1 MVFVSCLAGTGP
13 FSMVS
18 AQEKADR
25 SSAADESTRI
35 SWWICPTGA
44 FSEEERVQLLVDEFE
59 AENPQID
66 VQFRILPE
74 EDGAKE
80 IDQAFHSS
88 DGSLNGEQP
97 EEKDT
102 AEAGTP
108 DPGTSMDQPDVVLA
122 PPEYLVTQWG
132 SEGLMAD
139 LSGLWDER
147 TQKEF
152 RTEMKDAVRS
162 RDDVWYGVP
171 LYRDL
176 YTMAINYDRFRD
188 AGALQYLNEDAH
200 SWKDSGY
207 IDAVLRVH
215 DDLEQ
220 SKAPGSVVSRVYCKD
235 QTGQRA
241 FMSFVSNFFNTGIVD
256 EYHSSYQLGKGNIR
270 NVFSTMKRLAGKGV
284 EFDGG
289 MDGRDE
295 NEAFL
300 RQEIFMT
307 YNWSA
312 AKQIEAQD
320 AGFRVFPM
328 MYPNSKNTPKLT
340 GPVGALGVTAQD
352 DNEKMQAALSFVRF
366 FMNDEDAYV
375 DAVKTAGCFPA
386 RRSIGGHDLT
396 GLYGGDQTMQL
407 YEVLNEYYDDYM
419 PVMELF
425 PSLEADWPEL
435 IRKIADGG
443 KVKSIL
449 KEENEKL
456 NTELEESFGIHPVE
470 LDEEEG

>member
-1 MVFVSCLAGTGP
+1 MRFQNQKKWMAMMVFVSCLAGTGP

-80 IDQAFHSS
+80 IDKAIHSS
-88 DGSLNGEQP
+88 DGS
-97 EEKDT
+97 
-102 AEAGTP
+102 
-108 DPGTSMDQPDVVLA
+108 PDVVLA

-132 SEGLMAD
+132 REGLMAD
-139 LSGLWDER
+139 LSGLWDKE
-147 TQKEF
+147 TQSEF

-176 YTMAINYDRFRD
+176 YTMAINYDRFRA
-188 AGALQYLNEDAH
+188 AGALQYLNEDVH

-220 SKAPGSVVSRVYCKD
+220 SNAPGSVVSRVYCKD

-270 NVFSTMKRLAGKGV
+270 NVFSTLKRLTGKGV
-284 EFDGG
+284 EFDSG
-289 MDGRDE
+289 MDGKDE

-300 RQEIFMT
+300 RQEIFLT

-312 AKQIEAQD
+312 SRQIKARD
-320 AGFRVFPM
+320 AGFQVFPM

-340 GPVGALGVTAQD
+340 GPVGALGVIAQED
-352 DNEKMQAALSFVRF
+352 DEKMQAALSFVRF

-386 RRSIGGHDLT
+386 RRSIGGHGLT
-396 GLYGGDQTMQL
+396 GLYGDDKTMQL

-425 PSLEADWPEL
+425 SSLEADWPEL
-435 IRKIADGG
+435 IRKIAEGG

-470 LDEEEG
+470 LDEEAG